1 MLEGLLFP
9 NKTEITVK
17 KRTFQ
22 MHCAFEKNNDFRQLT
37 LSIPSKAAVIYLLVC
52 TISNLTDKL
61 SIPQVA
67 EKQCHSIA
75 KIKMEVCKET
85 GSVPSSPW
93 FDSGKTCTK
102 IFCQSLPVDCGE
114 LFSDDVFGH
123 FSLSHCK
130 ICDF

>member
-1 MLEGLLFP
+1 
-9 NKTEITVK
+9 
-17 KRTFQ
+17 